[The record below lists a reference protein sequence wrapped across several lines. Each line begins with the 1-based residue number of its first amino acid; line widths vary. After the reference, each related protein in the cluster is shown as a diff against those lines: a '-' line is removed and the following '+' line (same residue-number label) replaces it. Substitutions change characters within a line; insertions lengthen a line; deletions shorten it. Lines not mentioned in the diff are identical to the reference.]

1 LAALF
6 CYESAVPDP
15 TLYAVFLVAAV
26 TLLETP
32 GPAVHDVPAALA
44 GPRRSA

>member
-1 LAALF
+1 LAAVV

-15 TLYAVFLVAAV
+15 ALYAVFLFAAV
-26 TLLETP
+26 TLLEAP
-32 GPAVHDVPAALA
+32 GPAVLDVPAALA